1 MIRFTRKPKRGD
13 AVIGNLETK
22 KVLFVRQDTLN
33 SVSDVDTSK
42 YEIIGVVVCRKG
54 IDVLIAY
61 KANASKTWCDRYSS
75 RLTGYTLDGTS
86 RTGVLSI
93 REASNSWASNVAY
106 TVSYNASTAAELVE
120 QLNTF
125 FQDTTNPVF
134 QTQDWCAKQEDDGS
148 ITLHFAYTS
157 WQQVSYNTG
166 TSGFALTANLLPD
179 VTALANMRRK
189 HGGGGGEGA
198 ISSWDRALAYFRS
211 DNSSTTYNPD
221 SNVTDIRRGYPICL
235 PGYLGTSQ
243 YQSDHCAALRAVYGE
258 GEQGWLHFM
267 ASCRPV
273 RYTDF
278 GNMGMTDGLE
288 RTKLLASKTYS
299 SLTKSESPLC
309 QAASYCYNTETVCIP
324 KGNWFLGTTRDI
336 DELLDGIHYG
346 TNGSRTADPLNATLY
361 KLGGSAISNGSYVWS
376 CLRYSSSYAWLAV
389 GGGGF
394 FYDGHMYYSHLAVPL
409 SLYKLA

>member
-1 MIRFTRKPKRGD
+1 
-13 AVIGNLETK
+13 
-22 KVLFVRQDTLN
+22 
-33 SVSDVDTSK
+33 
-42 YEIIGVVVCRKG
+42 
-54 IDVLIAY
+54 
-61 KANASKTWCDRYSS
+61 
-75 RLTGYTLDGTS
+75 
-86 RTGVLSI
+86 
-93 REASNSWASNVAY
+93 
-106 TVSYNASTAAELVE
+106 
-120 QLNTF
+120 
-125 FQDTTNPVF
+125 
-134 QTQDWCAKQEDDGS
+134 
-148 ITLHFAYTS
+148 
-157 WQQVSYNTG
+157 
-166 TSGFALTANLLPD
+166 
-179 VTALANMRRK
+179 
-189 HGGGGGEGA
+189 
-198 ISSWDRALAYFRS
+198 
-211 DNSSTTYNPD
+211 
-221 SNVTDIRRGYPICL
+221 
-235 PGYLGTSQ
+235 
-243 YQSDHCAALRAVYGE
+243 
-258 GEQGWLHFM
+258 M